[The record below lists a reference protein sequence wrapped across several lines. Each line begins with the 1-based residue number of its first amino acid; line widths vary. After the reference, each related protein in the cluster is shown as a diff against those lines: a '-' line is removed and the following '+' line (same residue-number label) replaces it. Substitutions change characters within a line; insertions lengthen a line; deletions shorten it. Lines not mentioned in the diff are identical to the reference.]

1 MHLLKIIGKRPCS
14 KILWMNLMIQSKLL
28 KFFFFL
34 KRNVVEDLMREYKA
48 AESKNY
54 LDYD

>member
-1 MHLLKIIGKRPCS
+1 MFKDTMDEFDDS
-14 KILWMNLMIQSKLL
+14 K
-28 KFFFFL
+28 
-34 KRNVVEDLMREYKA
+34 NVVEDLMREYKA

>member
-1 MHLLKIIGKRPCS
+1 MLLLIIIERKPCS
-14 KILWMNLMIQSKLL
+14 KILWMNLMIQSI
-28 KFFFFL
+28 FIIIFNQ
-34 KRNVVEDLMREYKA
+34 RNVVEDLMREYKA